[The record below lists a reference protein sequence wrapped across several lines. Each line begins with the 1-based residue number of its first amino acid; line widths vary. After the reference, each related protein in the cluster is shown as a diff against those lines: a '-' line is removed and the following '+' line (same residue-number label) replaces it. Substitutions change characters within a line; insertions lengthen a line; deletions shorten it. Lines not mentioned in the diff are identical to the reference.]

1 MAGWKKLTP
10 PPHSRVNPALDL
22 RVRQGGAG
30 ARSPWGERA
39 LGVLC
44 RIRTI
49 PPRAIAP
56 RTTAPRT
63 IAPRGQLP
71 PGRFD
76 CPPRTTAPRTIA
88 PRGQLPPGRLPPE
101 DNCPPDDCPP
111 RTTAPRKIAPED
123 NCPPDDCPPPQDK
136 YVWEVMVKKG
146 GQQFYD
152 FLFFTLPVLNKTKFP
167 FDLKCTNTISN
178 NFIFCPDSFFFCK
191 IFLKLRTFLKFEYLP
206 ENQVLCPW
214 KSMTVI

>member
-1 MAGWKKLTP
+1 METTKDRQAISVSEILWVVVSGQFP
-10 PPHSRVNPALDL
+10 P
-22 RVRQGGAG
+22 
-30 ARSPWGERA
+30 
-39 LGVLC
+39 
-44 RIRTI
+44 
-49 PPRAIAP
+49 
-56 RTTAPRT
+56 
-63 IAPRGQLP
+63 GQLP
-71 PGRFD
+71 PGLLPPGRLPPEDD

-111 RTTAPRKIAPED
+111 RTTAPRTIAPRGQLPPGRLPPED
-123 NCPPDDCPPPQDK
+123 NCPLDDCPPRTTAPPDDCPPPPGQVCLGS
-136 YVWEVMVKKG
+136 YGQKG
-146 GQQFYD
+146 EMGQQFYD

-191 IFLKLRTFLKFEYLP
+191 IFLKLRTFQKFEYLP